1 MDEDIPVEQSE
12 SFKKT
17 FDLFDNENLGTIP
30 NEELG
35 TVMRALGQ
43 NPSDQELQDYI
54 LEYDSYNSGVIHF
67 DSFRALMLKRLKR
80 DDKEK
85 ELLDA
90 FRAFDKTGTGNVK
103 CEDVKDAFLAF
114 NKDLTEEQ
122 VEEMIKDFDSA
133 GLGDIGYR
141 EVVKNII
148 SAQNVPAKGGAKGKK
163 GKGKKGKK
171 K

>member
-1 MDEDIPVEQSE
+1 MDEDLPVEQIE

-17 FDLFDNENLGTIP
+17 FDLFDNEGLGTIP
-30 NEELG
+30 NDELG

-43 NPSDQELQDYI
+43 NPTEEELQEYI
-54 LEYDSYNSGVIHF
+54 NIYDSLSSGAIYF
-67 DSFRALMLKRLKR
+67 DGFRNLMLKRLKR
-80 DDKEK
+80 DDKEN
-85 ELLDA
+85 ELMDA
-90 FRAFDKTGTGNVK
+90 FRAFDKAGTGNIK
-103 CEDVKDAFLAF
+103 CDELRDAFLAF
-114 NKDLTEEQ
+114 NKDLNEEQ

-141 EVVKNII
+141 EIVKNII
-148 SAQNVPAKGGAKGKK
+148 SAQNAPGKGGAKAKK

>member
-1 MDEDIPVEQSE
+1 MDEDIPIEQSE

-17 FDLFDNENLGTIP
+17 FDLFDNDNLGTIP

-43 NPSDQELQDYI
+43 NPTEEEIQEYI
-54 LEYDSYNSGVIHF
+54 DEYDSYKSGVIHY

-90 FRAFDKTGTGNVK
+90 FRAFDKAGTGNIK
-103 CEDVKDAFLAF
+103 CEDLRDAFLAF

-122 VEEMIKDFDSA
+122 VEEMILDFDSA

-141 EVVKNII
+141 EIVKNII
-148 SAQNVPAKGGAKGKK
+148 SAQNVPVKGGGKKK

>member
-1 MDEDIPVEQSE
+1 MEEEIPGEQME

-17 FDLFDNENLGTIP
+17 FELFDGENSGYIP
-30 NEELG
+30 ITELA

-43 NPSDQELQDYI
+43 NPSDQELE
-54 LEYDSYNSGVIHF
+54 EYVLGYDPSNSGLIHY

-90 FRAFDKTGTGNVK
+90 FRAFDKAGTGNVK
-103 CEDVKDAFLAF
+103 CEDLRDAFLAY
-114 NKDLTEEQ
+114 NKDLNEEQ
-122 VEEMIKDFDSA
+122 VEEMIKEFDSA

-148 SAQNVPAKGGAKGKK
+148 SAQNAPSKGA
-163 GKGKKGKK
+163 GKK
-171 K
+171 KAKSKSKKKK